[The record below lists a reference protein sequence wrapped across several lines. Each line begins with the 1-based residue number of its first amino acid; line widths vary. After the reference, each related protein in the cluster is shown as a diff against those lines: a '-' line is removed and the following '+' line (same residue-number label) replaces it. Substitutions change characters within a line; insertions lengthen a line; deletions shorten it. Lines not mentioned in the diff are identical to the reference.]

1 MSLAP
6 RGMDVDTKARHSY
19 YINVSGSD
27 SKAKDILSSLSQ
39 RRCLGDRLLS
49 RVGRRAFERPN
60 LAISGRLYRL
70 LDVPDPYD
78 PEPEARRWQ
87 AKLGPVSLRL
97 GENRRQ
103 PAPHLRPK
111 PAASSKPSR
120 PAFNPR
126 GVPEAKRTAPPPQPR
141 PTPQSRRSE
150 SAPRASSEIATEF
163 GSKRGATI
171 PLVGNLPIR
180 PDMAEQIRKAQA
192 EGKPTPKAPQA
203 AEPTTETPNRRHS
216 FAQPYRGSQ
225 RSGPM
230 AGMQARRAQSRSA
243 PSPTEAPAGSEA
255 SPPPR
260 LGLPQKQD
268 SGRARTFRMRRTRQS
283 NAPTIRNIE
292 PPAVEKASQEDVSP
306 PPPVPEPTTRHIP
319 KDNSS
324 MGLDDLFGFGA
335 PDESRMRLP
344 KRNKKPNN

>member
-1 MSLAP
+1 MCQVQIESQ
-6 RGMDVDTKARHSY
+6 RYR
-19 YINVSGSD
+19 
-27 SKAKDILSSLSQ
+27 LSSLSQ

-49 RVGRRAFERPN
+49 RVGRRAFERP
-60 LAISGRLYRL
+60 LAISGRLYKL

-141 PTPQSRRSE
+141 PTPQSRRSRVSPE
-150 SAPRASSEIATEF
+150 SQLGDRHLNLAASVVPPFLWWE
-163 GSKRGATI
+163 
-171 PLVGNLPIR
+171 LPIR

-216 FAQPYRGSQ
+216 FAQPYRGVSE
-225 RSGPM
+225 
-230 AGMQARRAQSRSA
+230 AARWQGCKLAVPRAEALHHPRKLLLAQKLPATTSWSA
-243 PSPTEAPAGSEA
+243 P
-255 SPPPR
+255 
-260 LGLPQKQD
+260 K
-268 SGRARTFRMRRTRQS
+268 TRQRPS
-283 NAPTIRNIE
+283 KDISHAPN
-292 PPAVEKASQEDVSP
+292 PAKQCS
-306 PPPVPEPTTRHIP
+306 
-319 KDNSS
+319 
-324 MGLDDLFGFGA
+324 DD
-335 PDESRMRLP
+335 S
-344 KRNKKPNN
+344 KY

>member
-1 MSLAP
+1 MSFAP
-6 RGMDVDTKARHSY
+6 GGMDVDTKAVHSY
-19 YINVSGSD
+19 YINVSSSD

-60 LAISGRLYRL
+60 LAISGRLYKL

-111 PAASSKPSR
+111 PAVPSNPSR

-126 GVPEAKRTAPPPQPR
+126 GVPEAKRTAPSPQPH
-141 PTPQSRRSE
+141 PSPQARQPNTQ
-150 SAPRASSEIATEF
+150 APKESSEIAAEF

-171 PLVGNLPIR
+171 PLAGNLPIR

-192 EGKPTPKAPQA
+192 EGKPTPKATQG

-216 FAQPYRGSQ
+216 FARPYRGVQ

-230 AGMQARRAQSRSA
+230 AGMQARRTQSRSA
-243 PSPTEAPAGSEA
+243 PSSSEMSA
-255 SPPPR
+255 TSADSPPPR

-268 SGRARTFRMRRTRQS
+268 SGRARAFRMRRTRQS
-283 NAPTIRNIE
+283 NAPTVRNIE
-292 PPAVEKASQEDVSP
+292 PPAAESVPSEEAALP
-306 PPPVPEPTTRHIP
+306 TPEPPSRHIP

-344 KRNKKPNN
+344 KRKQKPNN